1 MSFNIF
7 PKNVIKGETSDGKSF
22 TANEYDFD
30 TFANLQLINLGIFLI
45 IGSLFCIIA
54 SPIFLIMIMVGFTGK
69 FNFVYLSIPIL
80 SGYFILDCAKGWLM
94 SLILNFFIEADTL
107 VLFVGI
113 HIGCIAVIVVL
124 TLFGKF
130 IFNTI
135 NRITDD
141 VMNRYII
148 FFLLMGFVFC
158 LSMAYSFETIN
169 VEWLG
174 LTRIHHELG
183 HS

>member
-45 IGSLFCIIA
+45 VGSLFCIIA
-54 SPIFLIMIMVGFTGK
+54 SPIILIMIMVGFTGK

-94 SLILNFFIEADTL
+94 SLLLNFFIEADTL

-113 HIGCIAVIVVL
+113 HIGCIAVVVVL
-124 TLFGKF
+124 TLFGNTILK
-130 IFNTI
+130 TI
-135 NRITDD
+135 NRLADD

-158 LSMAYSFETIN
+158 MSMAFSFEHIN

-183 HS
+183 HN

>member
-22 TANEYDFD
+22 IANEYDFD
-30 TFANLQLINLGIFLI
+30 TFATLQLMNLGLYLVA
-45 IGSLFCIIA
+45 GSLFCIIA
-54 SPIFLIMIMVGFTGK
+54 SPIILIMIMIGFTGK

-94 SLILNFFIEADTL
+94 SLLLNFFIEADTL

-113 HIGCIAVIVVL
+113 NIGCIAVIVVI
-124 TLFGKF
+124 TLLGNL
-130 IFNTI
+130 ILNTI
-135 NRITDD
+135 NSITDN
-141 VMNRYII
+141 VITRYII
-148 FFLLMGFVFC
+148 FFIAMGFVFC
-158 LSMAYSFETIN
+158 LSMAISFDYIN

>member
-22 TANEYDFD
+22 IANEYDFD
-30 TFANLQLINLGIFLI
+30 TFATLQLMNLGLYLVV
-45 IGSLFCIIA
+45 GSLFCIIA
-54 SPIFLIMIMVGFTGK
+54 SPIILIMIMIGFTGR

-94 SLILNFFIEADTL
+94 SLLLNFFIEADTL

-124 TLFGKF
+124 TFFGKF

-135 NRITDD
+135 NSITDE
-141 VMNRYII
+141 VMNRYVI
-148 FFLLMGFVFC
+148 FFFIMGLIFC
-158 LSMAYSFETIN
+158 FSMAMSFDYIN

-183 HS
+183 HN

>member
-22 TANEYDFD
+22 IANEYDFD
-30 TFANLQLINLGIFLI
+30 TFANLQIINLVLYLVV
-45 IGSLFCIIA
+45 GSLFCIIA
-54 SPIFLIMIMVGFTGK
+54 SPIILIMIMIGFTGR

-94 SLILNFFIEADTL
+94 SLLLNFFIEADTM

-113 HIGCIAVIVVL
+113 HIGCIAVVVVL
-124 TLFGKF
+124 TFFGKF

-135 NRITDD
+135 NSITDE
-141 VMNRYII
+141 VMNRYVI
-148 FFLLMGFVFC
+148 FFFIMGFIFC
-158 LSMAYSFETIN
+158 FSMACSFDYIN

-183 HS
+183 HN